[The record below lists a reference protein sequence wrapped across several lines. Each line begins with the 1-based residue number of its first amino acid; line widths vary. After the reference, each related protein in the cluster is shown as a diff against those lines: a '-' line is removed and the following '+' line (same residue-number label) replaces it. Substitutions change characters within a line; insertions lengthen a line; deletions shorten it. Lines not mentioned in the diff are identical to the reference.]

1 MLYKKEANILVFL
14 FIMWIILVVTLIII
28 TAKIEVKIVNLAINS
43 QNKEHISDK
52 YKIITKLKIF
62 GNIPIIKFTL
72 NKKKV
77 KKIQQSLKMNE
88 KVKQLEKDILQNK
101 NKFDKKMVKELKE
114 FSKGIYVENLELEV
128 ELGTENAFL
137 TSMLVAIFSSILSIG
152 FSRIRVREKNIVY
165 EIKPVYKNENSI
177 KIEISG
183 IFQIKLIHIINTIY
197 VFNKKGGKKNHER
210 TSNRRSYDY
219 SYE

>member
-1 MLYKKEANILVFL
+1 MVFL
-14 FIMWIILVVTLIII
+14 FILLIFLCLALVVLTSKLDIRIINLIID
-28 TAKIEVKIVNLAINS
+28 S
-43 QNKEHISDK
+43 QSIKHIDDR
-52 YKIITKLKIF
+52 YEIIIRLKIF
-62 GNIPIIKFTL
+62 GNIPILKFTI
-72 NKKKV
+72 NKDKL
-77 KKIQQSLKMNE
+77 KKIQQSWKMNE
-88 KVKQLEKDILQNK
+88 KVKQLERDILKNG
-101 NKFDKKMVKELKE
+101 NKFDKQILKE

-128 ELGTENAFL
+128 DLGTENAFL

-152 FSRIRVREKNIVY
+152 LSRIHLKENNIVY
-165 EIKPVYKNENSI
+165 KIEPVYRNENSI

-197 VFNKKGGKKNHER
+197 VLNKKGGRKNHER

>member
-1 MLYKKEANILVFL
+1 MGLVILTSKL
-14 FIMWIILVVTLIII
+14 DIRMINLIIDSQS
-28 TAKIEVKIVNLAINS
+28 KKYINDRY
-43 QNKEHISDK
+43 E
-52 YKIITKLKIF
+52 IIIKLKIF
-62 GNIPIIKFTL
+62 GNIPILKFTL
-72 NKKKV
+72 NKSRLR
-77 KKIQQSLKMNE
+77 KIKQSRKMNE

-101 NKFDKKMVKELKE
+101 DKFDRQVIKGLKE
-114 FSKGIYVENLELEV
+114 FSKGIYMEKLDLEV

-137 TSMLVAIFSSILSIG
+137 TSMFVTIFSSILSIV
-152 FSRIRVREKNIVY
+152 FSRIHVREKNIVY
-165 EIKPVYKNENSI
+165 EIKPLYRNENSI

-197 VFNKKGGKKNHER
+197 VLNKKGGRKNHER

>member
-1 MLYKKEANILVFL
+1 MVFL
-14 FIMWIILVVTLIII
+14 FILLIFLVLGVAILTSKLDIKILNLI
-28 TAKIEVKIVNLAINS
+28 INS
-43 QNKEHISDK
+43 QNKKHINDR
-52 YKIITKLKIF
+52 YEIIIKLKIF
-62 GNIPIIKFTL
+62 GTIPIIKFTL
-72 NKKKV
+72 NKN
-77 KKIQQSLKMNE
+77 KIRKMQQSLNTKE
-88 KVKQLEKDILQNK
+88 KVKQLEKDIMQNK
-101 NKFDKKMVKELKE
+101 NEIDVQIIKGLKE
-114 FSKGIYVENLELEV
+114 FSKVIYIEKLDLEI
-128 ELGTENAFL
+128 ELGTEDAFL

-152 FSRIRVREKNIVY
+152 FSKIRVREKNIVY

-197 VFNKKGGKKNHER
+197 VLNKKGGRKNHER

>member
-1 MLYKKEANILVFL
+1 MINV
-14 FIMWIILVVTLIII
+14 IIDSQS
-28 TAKIEVKIVNLAINS
+28 KPYVN
-43 QNKEHISDK
+43 DK
-52 YKIITKLKIF
+52 YKIIIKLKIF
-62 GNIPIIKFTL
+62 DTIPIIKFTL
-72 NKKKV
+72 NKNKLR
-77 KKIQQSLKMNE
+77 KIQQSLKTNE
-88 KVKQLEKDILQNK
+88 KVKQLEKDIIQNK
-101 NKFDKKMVKELKE
+101 DKVDAQIIKGLKD
-114 FSKGIYVENLELEV
+114 FCKGIYIETLNLEM
-128 ELGTENAFL
+128 ELGTQNAFL

-183 IFQIKLIHIINTIY
+183 IFQIKMIHIINTIY
-197 VFNKKGGKKNHER
+197 VLNKKGGRKNHER

>member
-1 MLYKKEANILVFL
+1 MVFL

-72 NKKKV
+72 NKKKI
-77 KKIQQSLKMNE
+77 KKIQQLLKMNE

-101 NKFDKKMVKELKE
+101 NKFDKKMVKGLKE

-137 TSMLVAIFSSILSIG
+137 TSILVAFFSSILAIS
-152 FSRIRVREKNIVY
+152 FSRIHLKENNIVY
-165 EIKPVYKNENSI
+165 KIEPVYRNENSI

-197 VFNKKGGKKNHER
+197 VFNKKGGRKNHER

>member
-1 MLYKKEANILVFL
+1 MGLVILTSKL
-14 FIMWIILVVTLIII
+14 DIRMINLIIDSQS
-28 TAKIEVKIVNLAINS
+28 KKYINDRY
-43 QNKEHISDK
+43 E
-52 YKIITKLKIF
+52 IIIKLKIF
-62 GNIPIIKFTL
+62 GNIPILKFTL
-72 NKKKV
+72 NKSRLR
-77 KKIQQSLKMNE
+77 KIKQSRKMNE

-101 NKFDKKMVKELKE
+101 DKFDRQVIKGLKE
-114 FSKGIYVENLELEV
+114 FSKGIYMKKLDLEV

-137 TSMLVAIFSSILSIG
+137 TSMFVTIFSSILSIV
-152 FSRIRVREKNIVY
+152 FSRIHVREKNIVY
-165 EIKPVYKNENSI
+165 EIKPLYRNENSI

-197 VFNKKGGKKNHER
+197 VLNKKGGRKNHER

>member
-1 MLYKKEANILVFL
+1 MGI
-14 FIMWIILVVTLIII
+14 IILTSKLEIRMINVIIDSQS
-28 TAKIEVKIVNLAINS
+28 KPYVN
-43 QNKEHISDK
+43 DK
-52 YKIITKLKIF
+52 YKIIIKLKIF
-62 GNIPIIKFTL
+62 DTIPIIKFTL
-72 NKKKV
+72 NKNKLR
-77 KKIQQSLKMNE
+77 KIQQSLKTNE
-88 KVKQLEKDILQNK
+88 KVKQLEKDIIQNK
-101 NKFDKKMVKELKE
+101 DKFDAQIIKGLKD
-114 FSKGIYVENLELEV
+114 FCKGIYIETLNLEI
-128 ELGTENAFL
+128 ELGTQNAFL

-197 VFNKKGGKKNHER
+197 VLNKKGGRKNHER

>member
-1 MLYKKEANILVFL
+1 MVFL
-14 FIMWIILVVTLIII
+14 FILLIILLLGIII
-28 TAKIEVKIVNLAINS
+28 LTSKLEIRMINVIIDSQSKPYVN
-43 QNKEHISDK
+43 DK
-52 YKIITKLKIF
+52 YKIIIKLKIF
-62 GNIPIIKFTL
+62 DTIPIIKFTL
-72 NKKKV
+72 NKNKLR
-77 KKIQQSLKMNE
+77 KIQQSLKTNE
-88 KVKQLEKDILQNK
+88 KVKQLEKDIIQNK
-101 NKFDKKMVKELKE
+101 DKVDAQIIKGLKD
-114 FSKGIYVENLELEV
+114 FCKGIYIETLNLEI
-128 ELGTENAFL
+128 ELGTQNAFL

-197 VFNKKGGKKNHER
+197 VLNKKGGRKNHER

>member
-1 MLYKKEANILVFL
+1 MVFL
-14 FIMWIILVVTLIII
+14 FIMWIILIITLIIL
-28 TAKIEVKIVNLAINS
+28 TARLEVEIVNFVINS
-43 QNKEHISDK
+43 QNKEHIPNG
-52 YKIITKLKIF
+52 YEFIIKLKIF
-62 GNIPIIKFTL
+62 RNIPIIKFTL
-72 NKKKV
+72 NKNKLM
-77 KKIQQSLKMNE
+77 KIQQSRKMNE
-88 KVKQLEKDILQNK
+88 KIQQLEKDILKNE
-101 NKFDKKMVKELKE
+101 NKFDRQIIKGLKE

-128 ELGTENAFL
+128 ELGTQNAFL

-152 FSRIRVREKNIVY
+152 VSKIRVREKNIVY
-165 EIKPVYKNENSI
+165 EIEPIYKNENSI

-197 VFNKKGGKKNHER
+197 VLNKKGGRKNHER

>member
-1 MLYKKEANILVFL
+1 MVFL
-14 FIMWIILVVTLIII
+14 FIMWIILIITLIIL
-28 TAKIEVKIVNLAINS
+28 TARIEVKIVNLVINS
-43 QNKEHISDK
+43 QNKEHIPNG
-52 YKIITKLKIF
+52 YEFIIKLKIF
-62 GNIPIIKFTL
+62 GTIPIIKFTL
-72 NKKKV
+72 NKNKLR
-77 KKIQQSLKMNE
+77 KIQQSLKTNE
-88 KVKQLEKDILQNK
+88 KVKQLEKDIIQNK
-101 NKFDKKMVKELKE
+101 DKFDAQIIKGLKD
-114 FSKGIYVENLELEV
+114 FGKGIYIETLNLEI
-128 ELGTENAFL
+128 ELGTEDAFV

-197 VFNKKGGKKNHER
+197 VLNKKGGRKNHER

>member
-101 NKFDKKMVKELKE
+101 NKFDKKMVKGLKE

-152 FSRIRVREKNIVY
+152 FSRIHVREKNIVY
-165 EIKPVYKNENSI
+165 EIEPVYRNENSI

-197 VFNKKGGKKNHER
+197 VLNKKGGRKNHER

>member
-1 MLYKKEANILVFL
+1 MVFL

-72 NKKKV
+72 NKKKI
-77 KKIQQSLKMNE
+77 KKIQQLLKMNE

-101 NKFDKKMVKELKE
+101 NKFDKKMVKGLKE

-137 TSMLVAIFSSILSIG
+137 TSILVAFFSSILAIS
-152 FSRIRVREKNIVY
+152 FSRIHLKENNIVY
-165 EIKPVYKNENSI
+165 KIEPVYRNENSI

-197 VFNKKGGKKNHER
+197 VLNKKGGRKNHER